1 MKVELITTD
10 DGSHSL
16 FREDINETYHSTKGA
31 LAESRHVYIDMGLKI
46 ILEKGLPATVLEV
59 GFGTGLNAFLTLEY
73 HNQYP
78 MPITYHT
85 LEPYP
90 LQEEVWSKINYTD
103 SIMYTGSD
111 LEFERMH
118 TSKAGVAS
126 VFQNDFMF
134 TLFNQK
140 LEEFQATQK
149 YSVIYFDA
157 FAPNKQEEMWDP
169 SQFQRLYDLMEE
181 GGVLT
186 TYCAQGKFK
195 RTLKAV
201 GFEVLVK
208 PGPPGKKQMTL
219 AIKNSEF
226 VNS

>member
-31 LAESRHVYIDMGLKI
+31 LAESRHVYIEMGLKV

-73 HNQYP
+73 HSQNP

-90 LQEEVWSKINYTD
+90 LQKEVWSKINYTD
-103 SIMYTGSD
+103 SIVYEGSD

-118 TSKAGVAS
+118 SSKASIAS

-140 LEEFQATQK
+140 LEDFHAKQK
-149 YSVIYFDA
+149 YSVVYFDA
-157 FAPNKQEEMWDP
+157 FAPNKQEEMWDLT
-169 SQFQRLYDLMEE
+169 QFQRLYDLMEE

-219 AIKNSEF
+219 AVKNSEF